1 MGSKYDEHEANII
14 SRSQLNVF
22 GTSFVLPIHD
32 RKPYNLVGIT
42 INIRKHG
49 KCKAEPRICNKMCIS
64 KIDYGFTKGPCKLQ
78 QDISSTIT
86 DAQTLM
92 IG

>member
-22 GTSFVLPIHD
+22 GTSFVLPTQD
-32 RKPYNLVGIT
+32 QKPYNLVGIT

-49 KCKAEPRICNKMCIS
+49 KCKAVPTICNKMCIS
-64 KIDYGFTKGPCKLQ
+64 KIDYGFTKGHCKLQ
-78 QDISSTIT
+78 QDISPTIT